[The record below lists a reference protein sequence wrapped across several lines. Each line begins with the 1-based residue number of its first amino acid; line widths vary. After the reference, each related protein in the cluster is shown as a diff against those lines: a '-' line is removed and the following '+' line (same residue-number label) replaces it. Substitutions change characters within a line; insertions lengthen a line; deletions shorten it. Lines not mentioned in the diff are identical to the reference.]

1 MASNIYFLFV
11 SVYVFVDVWEKI
23 IYASKKSIME
33 QIFQVQA
40 TSLTRIIVLETLRS
54 DQIGWVVGKVPE
66 LTI

>member
-33 QIFQVQA
+33 QIFQVQT
-40 TSLTRIIVLETLRS
+40 TSHTRIIVLETLRS